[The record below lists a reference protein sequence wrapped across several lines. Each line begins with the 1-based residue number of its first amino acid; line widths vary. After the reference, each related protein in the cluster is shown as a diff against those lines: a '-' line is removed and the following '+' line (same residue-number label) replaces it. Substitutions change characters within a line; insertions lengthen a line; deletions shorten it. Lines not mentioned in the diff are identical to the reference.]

1 MKHILY
7 LMHIPWGWIK
17 QRPHFFAEKLAE
29 DAVVDVKYKQ
39 PFKVTKK
46 HLLTSNSETISNLFI
61 DSFFMFPWHKLPI
74 LKYFTLEWSQSL
86 SLRFSLKRKA
96 KYDFIWLTSPA
107 LYPYIGAVNKG
118 AKIIYDCM
126 DDIAE
131 FPSSKSSPVY
141 CEQLVNWEIGLMKHA
156 DIVLCSSAYLKEKVI
171 SRSGID
177 RDIHVINN
185 AISLPRIAS
194 FDSYPSKVQEA
205 INLLKLP
212 KCSLLYIG
220 TISQW
225 FDFKLICE
233 ALDKNKDVQLVL
245 VGPKDCEIPS
255 HKQLHY
261 IGSVERQYIYSLMEQ
276 ASALVMPFIVNEL
289 IRSVNPVKMYEYIY
303 MEKPIIAPHYGEMEK
318 FLPYVNLYHSNEEF
332 MSLVTQLCEGELQ
345 ITTEKGKEMKAFAEK
360 NTWESRYEE
369 VKKLLFKEYLI

>member
-29 DAVVDVKYKQ
+29 DTVVDVKYKQ
-39 PFKVTKK
+39 PFKVAKK
-46 HLLTSNSETISNLFI
+46 HLLTSKSETISNLFI
-61 DSFFMFPWHKLPI
+61 DSFFMVPWHKLPI
-74 LKYFTLEWSQSL
+74 LKYFTWEWSQSL

-96 KYDFIWLTSPA
+96 EYDFIWLTSPA
-107 LYPYIGAVNKG
+107 LYPCIGAVNKG

-131 FPSSKSSPVY
+131 FPSSKLSPVY
-141 CEQLVNWEIGLMKHA
+141 CKQLVNWETSLMKHA
-156 DIVLCSSAYLKEKVI
+156 DIVLCSSVYLKEKVI
-171 SRSGID
+171 SRSGINK
-177 RDIHVINN
+177 DIHVINN
-185 AISLPRIAS
+185 AISLPQIRS

-205 INLLKLP
+205 INLLKSP

-233 ALDKNKDVQLVL
+233 VLDKNKDVQLVL

-255 HKQLHY
+255 HKQIHY

-276 ASALVMPFIVNEL
+276 ASALIMPFIVNEL

-303 MEKPIIAPHYGEMEK
+303 MGKPIIAPHYGEMEK

-332 MSLVTQLCEGELQ
+332 MSLVAQLYEGELR
-345 ITTEKGKEMKAFAEK
+345 ITAEKGKEMKSFAEK

-369 VKKLLFKEYLI
+369 VKKLLFKEHLI

>member
-1 MKHILY
+1 MKKILY

-29 DAVVDVKYKQ
+29 DAMVEVKYKQ
-39 PFKVTKK
+39 PFKVAKK
-46 HLLTSNSETISNLFI
+46 HLLTSKSEAINNLFI
-61 DSFFMFPWHKLPI
+61 GSFFIFPWHKLPI
-74 LKYFTLEWSQSL
+74 LKYFTWGWFQSL
-86 SLRFSLKRKA
+86 SLKISLEKKS

-107 LYPYIGAVNKG
+107 LYPCIGGVKRG

-131 FPSSKSSPVY
+131 FPSSQSSPIY
-141 CEQLVNWEIGLMKHA
+141 CKQLINWEIELMKQA
-156 DIVLCSSAYLKEKVI
+156 DIVLCSSEYLKEKVI
-171 SRSGID
+171 SRSEIN
-177 RDIHVINN
+177 RNIHIVNN
-185 AISLPRIAS
+185 AISLPQIRH
-194 FDSYPSKVQEA
+194 FDSFPSQVQEA
-205 INLLKLP
+205 INLLKSI

-233 ALDKNKDVQLVL
+233 ALDKNKEVELVL
-245 VGPKDCEIPS
+245 VGPKDCNLPS
-255 HKQLHY
+255 HKQIHY
-261 IGSVERQYIYSLMEQ
+261 IGSVERQYIYSLMEE

-318 FLPYVNLYHSNEEF
+318 FLPYVNLYHDNDEF
-332 MSLVTQLCEGELQ
+332 ISLLAQLSKNELQ
-345 ITTEKGKEMKAFAEK
+345 ISSEKGKEMKAFAEK

-369 VKKLLFKEYLI
+369 VKTILFNV